1 MTVRVHLGDKVGH
14 ASSLNFTRH
23 PMAHSDPKP
32 NAESSPG
39 PLLFQWLWPVRLAG
53 RPAQPLLVLSQNQRL
68 SPVSVLS
75 IRPREAA
82 WKEVLPG
89 LIRRH
94 PLAISSWVNWVYT
107 ITISRFRVIPLL
119 FTFQSLAKSVLEE
132 GGWSSLIVSISL
144 VLTLNPEALRGTR
157 ARGRM
162 ERSEAPNPGWGMAME
177 RGDGRRK
184 MNRWSGYFCLDIFI
198 NTSKG

>member
-1 MTVRVHLGDKVGH
+1 MFNVWHQRDKFSITFQRCSTPAPLHLPLAAPLQSVRRQGAV
-14 ASSLNFTRH
+14 SLSF
-23 PMAHSDPKP
+23 PS
-32 NAESSPG
+32 
-39 PLLFQWLWPVRLAG
+39 G
-53 RPAQPLLVLSQNQRL
+53 RGKQLSL
-68 SPVSVLS
+68 
-75 IRPREAA
+75 

-107 ITISRFRVIPLL
+107 ITISRSRVIPLL

-144 VLTLNPEALRGTR
+144 VLTLNPEASRGTR

-162 ERSEAPNPGWGMAME
+162 ERSEAPNLGWGMAME

-184 MNRWSGYFCLDIFI
+184 MNRWWGYFCLDIFI